1 MKKNLFEISS
11 KERSKILEMH
21 YKAAGK
27 MFLSEQ
33 NENKE
38 PDLSKYD
45 WSQKGTVDFFEANTD
60 QIINYIIARDSL
72 KPYSKLQVYMP
83 IMDWYKNN
91 KKKMSDEDVKN
102 SLYIWVS
109 KDPYYG
115 LSEAKSVSDA
125 GDVYVGDGAGMKEYA
140 DKWQTQVVDQLNG
153 TSDID
158 AKVKAQLAMIPKS
171 ITAAISQK
179 IYLNDTILKKLNLS
193 LDGLI
198 KNKDKPNTN
207 TDPKKLTYGFYTKG
221 GYTDKELLAA
231 TNAKLGVQAQLK
243 GGKTGEDVYVDVSAD
258 DSSRLKILTDIQN
271 LVNEKM
277 QNPTS
282 RDGIRKGKA
291 IELSIPSVVAE
302 ADRIEFIEGSV
313 TIEGQESG
321 VGTQKTID
329 LLRVLNFSYPSEDVD
344 QETRNKQADNFF
356 GDDKTTISDEA
367 DTAMYDIAKKVRQII
382 TDLQKQYGKEKVKI
396 SNIGVG
402 TYASTS
408 PVNTSFGTGDAFK
421 TATVFNKANT
431 NRLADARLSAMDAR
445 FKELLNDTLG
455 NITDQD
461 DESITSKITTL
472 VKQSEANKGPEW
484 NTMGG
489 DNYGTKY
496 GIDSYGPL
504 YQAAYAKN
512 NKLTPRQYY
521 SSKKTDESVRKDY
534 EMTYAGFRKS
544 MIGISVQLQVPEEL
558 AKQTPT
564 GEYVMATAGDFS
576 GEITWWLRSKIKI
589 NWPKIGKIKFGRN
602 FPKGF
607 IPVVGTRSTAC
618 PRW

>member
-1 MKKNLFEISS
+1 MKKNLFEVSH
-11 KERSKILEMH
+11 KEKSKILEMH
-21 YKAAGK
+21 YNASGK
-27 MFLSEQ
+27 KFLTE
-33 NENKE
+33 EDEIKE

-45 WSQKGTVDFFEANTD
+45 WSEIGTVNFFDANTD
-60 QIINYIIARDSL
+60 KIINYIIARDSL
-72 KPYSKLQVYMP
+72 RPYSKLQVYMP

-91 KKKMSDEDVKN
+91 KKKMSDEDIKN

-109 KDPYYG
+109 KNPYYG
-115 LSEAKSVSDA
+115 LSAAKAASEV
-125 GDVYVGDGAGMKEYA
+125 GVVNVGDGAGMQEYA
-140 DKWQTQVVDQLNG
+140 DKWQTQVVDQLKG

-158 AKVKAQLAMIPKS
+158 GKVKAQLAMIPKS
-171 ITAAISQK
+171 VIEAINK
-179 IYLNDTILKKLNLS
+179 KVYLTNSNLKVLNTS
-193 LDGLI
+193 LDKFI
-198 KNKDKPNTN
+198 KTKDKPNTN
-207 TDPKKLTYGFYTKG
+207 VKAYGFYTKG
-221 GYTDKELLAA
+221 GYTAQELINA
-231 TNAKLGVQAQLK
+231 TGAKVYVQNLLT
-243 GGKTGEDVYVDVSAD
+243 GGKKGDSVYVDVSAD

-271 LVNEKM
+271 SVNEKM

-302 ADRIEFIEGSV
+302 ADRIEFIEGSATV
-313 TIEGQESG
+313 AGQESG
-321 VGTQKTID
+321 VGTQTTIE

-356 GDDKTTISDEA
+356 GDDKTSISDEA
-367 DTAMYDIAKKVRQII
+367 DTAMYDIAKKVRQLIS
-382 TDLQKQYGKEKVKI
+382 DLQKQYGKEKVKI

-408 PVNTSFGTGDAFK
+408 SVNTSFGTGEAFK
-421 TATVFNKANT
+421 TPKVFNKSNN
-431 NRLADARLSAMDAR
+431 NRLADSRLNAMDTR
-445 FKELLNDTLG
+445 FKEILNETLG

-461 DESITSKITTL
+461 DESIISKITTL

-496 GIDSYGPL
+496 GIESYGPL
-504 YQAAYAKN
+504 YQAAYKN
-512 NKLTPRQYY
+512 NKITPRQYY
-521 SSKKTDESVRKDY
+521 SSRNNDNGIKGDY
-534 EMTYAGFRKS
+534 ETTYRGFRKS
-544 MIGISVQLQVPEEL
+544 MIGLSLQLQVPEEL

-576 GEITWWLRSKIKI
+576 GEITWWLRSKIKL
-589 NWPKIGKIKFGRN
+589 NWPKIGKIKFGGN

-607 IPVVGTRSTAC
+607 MPVIGTKSTAC